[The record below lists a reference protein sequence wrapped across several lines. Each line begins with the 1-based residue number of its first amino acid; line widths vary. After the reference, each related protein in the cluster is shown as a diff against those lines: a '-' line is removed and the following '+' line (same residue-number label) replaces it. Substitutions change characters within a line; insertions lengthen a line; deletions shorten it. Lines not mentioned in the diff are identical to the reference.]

1 MELTFIAPE
10 LSIYI
15 PLCFYLYHLSTLRS
29 SDQSKFTFH
38 YVSTYTQQITALLL
52 LSCIYIPLC
61 FYLYGMEAGA
71 SGQHWYHLHSTL
83 FLLIPQTPKSC
94 RKQLLNLHST
104 MFLLIQQQGGG
115 AFGLFQIYI
124 PLCFYIYALC
134 TNLYKI
140 LYHDLH
146 STMFL
151 LIREVTSPHVCISFG
166 FTFHYVST
174 YTTLR
179 PSGMNGFPEFTFHYV
194 STYTVVR
201 LIC

>member
-1 MELTFIAPE
+1 MFLLIRRRTAC
-10 LSIYI
+10 SRA
-15 PLCFYLYHLSTLRS
+15 SAVT
-29 SDQSKFTFH
+29 FTFH
-38 YVSTYTQQITALLL
+38 YVSTYTSVIREYKPVI
-52 LSCIYIPLC
+52 SPD
-61 FYLYGMEAGA
+61 
-71 SGQHWYHLHSTL
+71 LHSTM
-83 FLLIPQTPKSC
+83 FLLIPVPPVQPAGRSVH
-94 RKQLLNLHST
+94 LHST

-124 PLCFYIYALC
+124 PLCFYLYALC